1 MSTSRSGW
9 STMRERFL
17 DWLGTADQWSQPFS
31 SFVATIIYVLIP
43 ATWVGIGMLTYSLL
57 TAS

>member
-1 MSTSRSGW
+1 
-9 STMRERFL
+9 MRERFL